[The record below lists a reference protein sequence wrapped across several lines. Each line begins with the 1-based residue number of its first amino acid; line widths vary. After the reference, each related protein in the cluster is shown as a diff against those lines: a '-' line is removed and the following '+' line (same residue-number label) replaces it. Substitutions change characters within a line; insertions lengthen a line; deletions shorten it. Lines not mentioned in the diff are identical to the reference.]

1 VTSGTSSGTAG
12 SWYRWLDSA
21 ELPRLPFAAARFARL
36 ADIAALLRGDV
47 NIREVHCLA
56 GLYALLDWQ
65 SLGTGRGEAS
75 GACVPV
81 PPSYAALRLWLEL
94 GIDPPPESR
103 PPRDGTVARL
113 LSLGSASEVERAVEL
128 ALRCLRVNGL
138 PWSTNPRP
146 TGKAVARFAATI
158 PGDEAARMLL
168 AVLVPIL
175 KDDTLALSRRLWVPI
190 DEQKPDS
197 SLPYSTR

>member
-1 VTSGTSSGTAG
+1 
-12 SWYRWLDSA
+12 
-21 ELPRLPFAAARFARL
+21 LPKLPFAAARFARL

-65 SLGTGRGEAS
+65 NHNQPLETEQATAS
-75 GACVPV
+75 GAGVFL
-81 PPSYAALRLWLEL
+81 PPSYVALRLWLDL

-113 LSLGSASEVERAVEL
+113 LSLGSASGVEKAVEV
-128 ALRCLRVNGL
+128 ALGRLRVNGL

-175 KDDTLALSRRLWVPI
+175 KDDTLALSRHLWVPI
-190 DEQKPDS
+190 EE
-197 SLPYSTR
+197 